1 MSDTTQPDDKQPDAA
16 VTEQTQRALKEAEKG
31 NTSGLAPTPKGDA
44 AGIEA
49 AEQEASDGP
58 PGRGLAR

>member
-1 MSDTTQPDDKQPDAA
+1 MNDTTQPDNSQPDAA
-16 VTEQTQRALKEAEKG
+16 VTEQTRRTLQEAEKG
-31 NTSGLAPTPKGDA
+31 GAASRPATDTPGT
-44 AGIEA
+44 EA